1 MVDKLSAELVE
12 AYSGAGG
19 AMKKKEDLHKTAE
32 ANKAFA
38 HFRW

>member
-1 MVDKLSAELVE
+1 MEERLAKEIIDASNEM
-12 AYSGAGG
+12 GASF
-19 AMKKKEDLHKTAE
+19 KKKEDTHKQAD